1 MQLFQYT
8 FLTFIVA
15 FAIQYWVISILK
27 SGATHNNSG
36 KLYLSLVSASVMG
49 ILEVMIYDTYKSTI
63 SLYYYLGLAVVI
75 WGSLYMYKSVE
86 DTHYLNELLE
96 SHLYELRLSNKVL
109 ETSDNTQVIT
119 IANNLIHRRNKDI
132 ASIHKLVN
140 DSHQKKKG
148 QITRANLFNY
158 MDIGRGQTQKPEHK
172 SHGSL

>member
-15 FAIQYWVISILK
+15 FAIQYWVISIIK

-49 ILEVMIYDTYKSTI
+49 ILEVMIYDTYKSTV
-63 SLYYYLGLAVVI
+63 SLYYYLALGALI
-75 WGSLYMYKSVE
+75 WWSLYMYKSVE

-109 ETSDNTQVIT
+109 ETSDNPHIIT
-119 IANNLIHRRNKDI
+119 IANNLIHRRNKDV
-132 ASIHKLVN
+132 ASIHKVVN
-140 DSHQKKKG
+140 DSHNKNQG
-148 QITRANLFNY
+148 NITRGNLFNY
-158 MDIGRGQTQKPEHK
+158 MDIGRGQTHKPEHK